1 MKTDQKFTRKGLS
14 ALLGEITEADS
25 ARKPIGY
32 VNKALAGTD
41 PEQKSSDIVMVKVD
55 DFETNPHQPRLEFD
69 EKSIQELAQSIK
81 SLGLIQPIVA
91 RKTGDG
97 HYQIISGERRW
108 RACKSLGMEL
118 VPAYVR
124 DASDESMLEMA
135 IVENLQREDLDPI
148 EIAMSFRSLMDECKL
163 TQEEMAD
170 KLGSKR
176 ASVANYLRLLK
187 LSDKVQHDLRQGLL
201 SVGHAKVLLKV
212 SDSKLQQ
219 KLSDLVIK
227 ENLTVRELEEKLT
240 QDDPENYKR
249 LASTVGRFCKGKI
262 SFHRNASG
270 KGSITI
276 RFNSDS
282 EVERFIKLLD
292 N

>member
-1 MKTDQKFTRKGLS
+1 MKSDQRIMGKGLS
-14 ALLGEITEADS
+14 ALLGEMTEADS

-32 VNKALAGTD
+32 VNKELAGAN
-41 PEQKSSDIVMVKVD
+41 PGQKSSDIVMVRVD
-55 DFETNPHQPRLEFD
+55 QLETNPYQPRLEFD

-81 SLGLIQPIVA
+81 ALGLIQPIVA
-91 RKTGDG
+91 RRTAEGR
-97 HYQIISGERRW
+97 YQIISGERRW
-108 RACKSLGMEL
+108 RACQTLGMEL

-124 DASDESMLEMA
+124 DATNESMLEMA

-148 EIAMSFRSLMDECKL
+148 EIAMSFRSLMDECNL

-170 KLGSKR
+170 RLGSKR

-187 LSDKVQHDLRQGLL
+187 LTDKVQHDLREGLL
-201 SVGHAKVLLKV
+201 SVGHAKVLLGV
-212 SDSKLQQ
+212 SDPKLQQ

-227 ENLTVRELEEKLT
+227 QNLTVRELEEKLA
-240 QDDPENYKR
+240 QDIPENYQQ
-249 LASTVGRFCKGKI
+249 LAYSVGRFCKGKV

-282 EVERFIKLLD
+282 EVERFIKVLD
-292 N
+292 R

>member
-1 MKTDQKFTRKGLS
+1 MKTDPKFNRKGLS

-32 VNKALAGTD
+32 INKELAGAT
-41 PEQKSSDIVMVKVD
+41 PGQKSSDIVMVKMD
-55 DFETNPHQPRLEFD
+55 ELETNPYQPRLEFD

-81 SLGLIQPIVA
+81 ALGLIQPIVA
-91 RKTGDG
+91 RRIEEGR
-97 HYQIISGERRW
+97 YQIISGERRW
-108 RACKSLGMEL
+108 RACRSLGMEL

-124 DASDESMLEMA
+124 SATDEALLEMA

-170 KLGSKR
+170 RLGSKR

-187 LSDKVQHDLRQGLL
+187 LTDKVQHDLRQGLL
-201 SVGHAKVLLKV
+201 SVGHAKVLLGI
-212 SDSKLQQ
+212 SDPKLQQ

-227 ENLTVRELEEKLT
+227 EGLSVRELEEKLSR
-240 QDDPENYKR
+240 DVPENYQR
-249 LASTVGRFCKGKI
+249 LAGTVSRFCKGKV
-262 SFHRNASG
+262 SFHRNATG

-276 RFNSDS
+276 RFNSDA
-282 EVERFIKLLD
+282 EVERFIKILES
-292 N
+292 

>member
-1 MKTDQKFTRKGLS
+1 MKSDQKIMGKGLS
-14 ALLGEITEADS
+14 ALLGEMTEADS

-32 VNKALAGTD
+32 VNKELAGAN
-41 PEQKSSDIVMVKVD
+41 PGQKSSDIVMVKVD
-55 DFETNPHQPRLEFD
+55 QLETNPYQPRLEFD

-81 SLGLIQPIVA
+81 ALGLIQPIVA
-91 RKTGDG
+91 RKTAEGR
-97 HYQIISGERRW
+97 YQIISGERRW
-108 RACKSLGMEL
+108 RACQTLGMEL

-124 DASDESMLEMA
+124 DATDESMLEMA

-148 EIAMSFRSLMDECKL
+148 EIAMSFRSLMDECNL

-170 KLGSKR
+170 RLGSKR

-187 LSDKVQHDLRQGLL
+187 LTDKVQHDLRQGLL
-201 SVGHAKVLLKV
+201 SVGHAKVLLGV
-212 SDSKLQQ
+212 SDPKLQQ

-227 ENLTVRELEEKLT
+227 QNLTVRELEEKLA
-240 QDDPENYKR
+240 QDIPENYQQ
-249 LASTVGRFCKGKI
+249 LAYSVGRFCKGKV

-282 EVERFIKLLD
+282 EVERFIKVLD
-292 N
+292 R

>member
-1 MKTDQKFTRKGLS
+1 MKSDQRIMGKGLS
-14 ALLGEITEADS
+14 ALLGEMTEADS

-32 VNKALAGTD
+32 VNKELAGAN
-41 PEQKSSDIVMVKVD
+41 PGQKSSDIVMVRVD
-55 DFETNPHQPRLEFD
+55 QLETNPYQPRLEFD

-81 SLGLIQPIVA
+81 ALGLIQPIVA
-91 RKTGDG
+91 RRTAEGR
-97 HYQIISGERRW
+97 YQIISGERRW
-108 RACKSLGMEL
+108 RACQTLGMEL
-118 VPAYVR
+118 IPAYVR
-124 DASDESMLEMA
+124 DATNESMLEMA

-148 EIAMSFRSLMDECKL
+148 EIAMSFRSLMDECNL

-170 KLGSKR
+170 RLGSKR

-187 LSDKVQHDLRQGLL
+187 LTDKVQHDLREGLL
-201 SVGHAKVLLKV
+201 SVGHAKVLLGV
-212 SDSKLQQ
+212 SDPKLQQ

-227 ENLTVRELEEKLT
+227 QNLTVRELEEKLA
-240 QDDPENYKR
+240 QDIPENYQQ
-249 LASTVGRFCKGKI
+249 LAYSVGRFCKGKV

-282 EVERFIKLLD
+282 EVERFLKVLD
-292 N
+292 R